1 MDPGFPRKIHLDWPS
16 IVGKV
21 DAAFELSGNRL
32 FYTVSVFSVKHFP
45 LESYACFSQQ
55 AVFTSSADPSHLSS
69 AIRKDVCCTLWTL
82 MLGLAAKSWKTRR
95 KTTDHKY
102 RKEMF
107 DWLLC
112 LRSNVKWV
120 YLYNIKSYFISF
132 DQICQ
137 WMNTFSQ
144 IIDIFNIFENNHC
157 ISMIDCIG
165 FKLNAH
171 ICVVLLK

>member
-1 MDPGFPRKIHLDWPS
+1 MDPGFPRKIHTDWPS

-21 DAAFELSGNRL
+21 DAAFELSGNGL
-32 FYTVSVFSVKHFP
+32 FYTVSVFAVKHFP
-45 LESYACFSQQ
+45 LELYACFSQQ

-69 AIRKDVCCTLWTL
+69 AIRKDVYCTLWTL

-112 LRSNVKWV
+112 LTSNVKWV
-120 YLYNIKSYFISF
+120 YLYNIKSYFISYG
-132 DQICQ
+132 QNEYI
-137 WMNTFSQ
+137 FSNYRYIQ
-144 IIDIFNIFENNHC
+144 YLWKQSLTDY
-157 ISMIDCIG
+157 IG